1 MNSKIKIQLRPNR
14 KPKTTEFDDLGFEEK
29 PPKAHKKP
37 KPKINTEK
45 DHSQDEVRN
54 I

>member
-1 MNSKIKIQLRPNR
+1 MQLRPNR

-29 PPKAHKKP
+29 PPKVHKKS
-37 KPKINTEK
+37 KPKIIAEK

-54 I
+54 T

>member
-1 MNSKIKIQLRPNR
+1 MQLRPNR

-54 I
+54 T